1 MKKLLYILLF
11 VPLTLFG
18 QITEGIKFH
27 GVATDENGFG
37 INDQTLQL
45 QLRILKDSMNASHE
59 YMYNL

>member
-27 GVATDENGFG
+27 GVVTDENGFG

-45 QLRILKDSMNASHE
+45 QLRFLKDSMNASHE